1 MSDRLLKILLGV
13 LGFAFVAVVGVGVYI
28 YNNDA
33 GLFTINA
40 EPTPTATPSETP
52 TVGVVTLMKVAVPA
66 DSACQECHTGSAIDL
81 PQVPVMGHPLQ
92 GWANCSSCHG
102 AKKLVNTAPGH
113 RGIHRDS
120 CLLCHQQR
128 TTPTMGL
135 PRPHHMYPGK
145 ACTSCHVAGGPGPL
159 PTSMDGRKNCW
170 VCHISAKN
178 QDLFADTPTA
188 S

>member
-33 GLFTINA
+33 GLFTINP
-40 EPTPTATPSETP
+40 EPTATPTETP
-52 TVGVVTLMKVAVPA
+52 TVGTVSLMRVPVPA
-66 DSACQECHTGSAIDL
+66 DSSCKDCHSGSSIDL

-92 GWANCSSCHG
+92 GWTNCSSCHG
-102 AKKLVNTAPGH
+102 AKKLVQTAPGH
-113 RGIHRDS
+113 RGIHRDL
-120 CLLCHQQR
+120 CLQCHQQR
-128 TTPTMGL
+128 TTPTVGL

-145 ACTSCHVAGGPGPL
+145 SCTDCHKTGGPGPL
-159 PTSMDGRKNCW
+159 PTSMSGSKNCW